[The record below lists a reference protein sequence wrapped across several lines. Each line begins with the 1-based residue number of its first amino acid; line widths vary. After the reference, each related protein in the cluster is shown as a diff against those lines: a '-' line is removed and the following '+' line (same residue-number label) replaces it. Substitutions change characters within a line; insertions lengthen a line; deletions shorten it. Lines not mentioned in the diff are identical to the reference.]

1 MSEKIKPSLKDA
13 RVRTKK
19 PSLIQRNL
27 FSLSESERML
37 GQGLFAMVITYGCQA
52 NERDT
57 ETILGILRAMGYQ
70 IVEDESM
77 ADLVL
82 LNTCAI
88 RQNAEDRAFG
98 ELGYLK
104 QYKNKNKNMVIGL
117 CGCMAQEES
126 VVEKLEKSYPYV
138 DLVFG
143 THNIHRLP
151 QLLSSLYAKR
161 KNVVEVYSSEGEVI
175 EDLPAERKLRH
186 KAWVNIMYGCD
197 KFCTYCIVPLTRGK
211 QRSRLVE
218 DIVKEVEELKE
229 SGCKE
234 VTLLGQNVNAYGKDL
249 NMEDGFSHLL
259 EEVAKTGIPRVRFT
273 TSHPWDFTL
282 RTVDVMA
289 AYDNIM
295 PFLHLPVQS
304 GDNGILK
311 IMGRRYTVEQYKEIY
326 DYLKKKVP
334 NCAFSTD
341 IIVGFPNE
349 TNEQFERTLD
359 LYNYCKYD
367 NAFTF
372 IYSPRNGTP
381 AARMED
387 VTPYEEKVQ
396 RLTRLNE
403 LVDKYAREN
412 MEAYLG
418 RVVEVLV
425 DGPSKKN
432 SEIISGYTPEN
443 KLVNFKG
450 SANTGDLVKVK
461 ITGCKTW
468 YLEGEVVA

>member
-304 GDNGILK
+304 GDNDILK